1 MKDSGI
7 ELDRFCNST
16 DWTVRSVSPA
26 CPDQPFSVNRKDY
39 QAKEHSFS
47 SKVVQPPSPDLK
59 EHSKFDS
66 MMSNSWYSS
75 LDHIDLSLENSCGSA
90 WLEKH
95 MDHSTR
101 RPKHS
106 IFSSSALKPMF
117 IPSLHLL
124 PPHKAWDGE
133 EEFCPLPLRLR
144 ELEVLSEQ
152 LQTISIQVSKPVD
165 VGWDSSSS
173 LEKESLSLKS
183 STTLVEAKTEEGAGA
198 QDISQE
204 CHEKETSRL
213 IMGSDVTKSS
223 LRKVASFMDRLGG
236 LSVLEVQTKTLADHS
251 STDTKESLMQHV
263 QNNKKMDLMV
273 GDEASELR
281 SMLEVNYPMENGIVR
296 NWDDMKHLWDYTF
309 GPEKLNIDSRNC
321 KILLTEPPMNPTKNR
336 EKIIEV
342 MFETYQFSGVYIAI
356 QAVLTLYAQG
366 LLTGVVVDSGDGV
379 THICPVYE
387 GFSLPHLTRRLDI
400 AGRDITRYLIKLLL
414 LRGYAFNHSADFET
428 VRMMKEKLC
437 YVGYNIEQEQK
448 LALET
453 TVLVESYT
461 LPDGR
466 LIKVGGE
473 RFEAPE
479 ALFQPHLINVE
490 GVGVAELLFNT
501 IQAADIDTR
510 AEFYKHIVLSG
521 GSTMYPGLPSRLE
534 RELKQLYLERV
545 LKGDVDKLSKFKI
558 RIEDP
563 PRRKHMVFLGGAVL
577 ADIMKD
583 KDNFWLTRE
592 EYQEKGMRVLEKLG
606 VTVR

>member
-1 MKDSGI
+1 MFQWMILGDTAPLKAQVFIPLALGEVNQLGTPPFSPY
-7 ELDRFCNST
+7 LHST
-16 DWTVRSVSPA
+16 DNFVKCGYAGSNFPEHIFPA
-26 CPDQPFSVNRKDY
+26 LV
-39 QAKEHSFS
+39 
-47 SKVVQPPSPDLK
+47 
-59 EHSKFDS
+59 
-66 MMSNSWYSS
+66 
-75 LDHIDLSLENSCGSA
+75 G
-90 WLEKH
+90 
-95 MDHSTR
+95 
-101 RPKHS
+101 RP
-106 IFSSSALKPMF
+106 I
-117 IPSLHLL
+117 I
-124 PPHKAWDGE
+124 
-133 EEFCPLPLRLR
+133 R
-144 ELEVLSEQ
+144 
-152 LQTISIQVSKPVD
+152 
-165 VGWDSSSS
+165 
-173 LEKESLSLKS
+173 
-183 STTLVEAKTEEGAGA
+183 STT
-198 QDISQE
+198 
-204 CHEKETSRL
+204 
-213 IMGSDVTKSS
+213 
-223 LRKVASFMDRLGG
+223 KVGNI
-236 LSVLEVQTKTLADHS
+236 EIK
-251 STDTKESLMQHV
+251 
-263 QNNKKMDLMV
+263 DLMV

-309 GPEKLNIDSRNC
+309 GPEKLNIDTRNC

-336 EKIIEV
+336 EKIVEV
-342 MFETYQFSGVYIAI
+342 MFETYQFSGVYVAI

-366 LLTGVVVDSGDGV
+366 
-379 THICPVYE
+379 
-387 GFSLPHLTRRLDI
+387 RRLDI

-428 VRMMKEKLC
+428 VRMIKEKLC

-466 LIKVGGE
+466 IIKVGGE

-510 AEFYKHIVLSG
+510 SEFYKHIVLSG

-545 LKGDVDKLSKFKI
+545 LKGDVEKLSKFKI

-583 KDNFWLTRE
+583 KDNFWMTRQ
-592 EYQEKGMRVLEKLG
+592 EYQEKGVRVLEKLG